1 MANIK
6 GAKAK
11 GRLGQQAIRDMLYEV
26 FPELEPGDIKSTTM
40 GDNGADIQLS
50 PRAYKLAPL
59 DIEVKRRKSGMAT
72 SYTWLEQA
80 STHGAGTPVV
90 FFRADNKKWITIIP
104 TDHYMEL
111 LKNWKRNEKDVDKT

>member
-1 MANIK
+1 MANTK

-26 FPELEPGDIKSTTM
+26 FPHLVPGDIKSTTM
-40 GDNGADIQLS
+40 GDGGADVQLS
-50 PRAYKLAPL
+50 PAAYKLAPI
-59 DIEVKRRKSGMAT
+59 DIEVKRRKGGMTTA
-72 SYTWLEQA
+72 YNWLDQA
-80 STHGAGTPVV
+80 KGHGAGTPVV

-111 LKNWKRNEKDVDKT
+111 LKNWKKDVDKT